1 MSDKIQRAYTNI
13 DLYMAKKGIKTDK
26 ELAKKLGLTQSK
38 LSHRLR
44 GKISLDTLGRC
55 ATLFNVSLKDMLRD
69 D

>member
-1 MSDKIQRAYTNI
+1 MTTKRQRAYTNI
-13 DLYMAKKGIKTDK
+13 DFYMAENNIKTDK